1 MTGWLIALALALLA
15 ALAVFLIA
23 PARAHRANAWRGTAF
38 AHRGLHGDGA
48 EENTLEA
55 FERACCAGYGIELD
69 VQLSRDGEVVVFHDD
84 SLRRMTGD
92 ARRVDQLDWAQ
103 LRALRVGAGGRIPLL
118 SEVLAQVDGRV
129 PLLVELK
136 NGRRNRALCAATLAQ
151 LREYRG
157 AYMIESFNPLMLR
170 WFRRRAPEVLRG
182 QLVASAPV
190 YIAVRAGHAGRV
202 SALAAGAEL
211 PRAARFRRLRGR
223 RGALLRA
230 PRAARA
236 VPHGAG
242 GVDGARRGDL
252 PELPAARR
260 DADLR
265 GLSAARGSAGAVSG
279 RRAGETQR
287 LRLRGFALRAQ

>member
-136 NGRRNRALCAATLAQ
+136 NGRRNRALCGATLAQ

-190 YIAVRAGHAGRV
+190 YIAVRAGRAGAFLLSRLALNFLARPDFVADEVGAERFSAPRV
-202 SALAAGAEL
+202 QRALFHTALAAWTVRDEEIFQNCLLRGEMPIFEGFL
-211 PRAARFRRLRGR
+211 PREE
-223 RGALLRA
+223 A
-230 PRAARA
+230 P
-236 VPHGAG
+236 
-242 GVDGARRGDL
+242 
-252 PELPAARR
+252 
-260 DADLR
+260 
-265 GLSAARGSAGAVSG
+265 
-279 RRAGETQR
+279 
-287 LRLRGFALRAQ
+287 AQ